1 MLLSIRNLSVT
12 FPTSH
17 GPFHAL
23 RGVDL
28 DVRGEESLAVV
39 GESGCGKSVLAYAV
53 MRLLEDVGVVSGSVK
68 LMERE
73 VTTMDGSE
81 LRSIRGRVVSLVP
94 QSPSLAFNPVIKI
107 GEQIR
112 ELIEKTG
119 IERGREARRRALD
132 FLTRVGFSDP
142 EAVYASYPHRLSGG
156 MCEMALIAMAV
167 STEPMLVI
175 ADEPTKGLDVVSR
188 KRVLSVLHS
197 MAAGASLIMIT
208 HDIKAASTCG
218 RVAVMYSG
226 EIVEEG
232 PSSEVLESPLHFYSR
247 GLLAAHPSRGM
258 SPIRESESDLDE
270 TAVGCGFRTRCDGAD
285 EQCGVQSP
293 LRDLGGG
300 RKVRCRH
307 A

>member
-17 GPFHAL
+17 GPFQAL
-23 RGVDL
+23 RGIDL
-28 DVRGEESLAVV
+28 DVGEKDSLAVV
-39 GESGCGKSVLAYAV
+39 GESGCGKSVLGYAV
-53 MRLLEDVGVVSGSVK
+53 MRLLDDVGRVSGSVK
-68 LMERE
+68 LMERDIYS
-73 VTTMDGSE
+73 MDSSE

-94 QSPSLAFNPVIKI
+94 QSPSLAFNPVIKV
-107 GEQIR
+107 GGQIR

-119 IERGREARRRALD
+119 GERGRDARRRALE
-132 FLTRVGFSDP
+132 FLARVGFSDP
-142 EAVYASYPHRLSGG
+142 AAIYGAYPHRLSGG

-167 STEPMLVI
+167 STEPMLII

-188 KRVLSVLHS
+188 KRILSVLHT

-208 HDIKAASTCG
+208 HDMKAASTCG

-232 PSSEVLESPLHFYSR
+232 PASEVLELPLHFYTR
-247 GLLAAHPSRGM
+247 GLLEAHPSRGM
-258 SPIRESESDLDE
+258 KPIRDSDSDLEE
-270 TAVGCGFRTRCDGAD
+270 TTVGCGFRTRCDGAD
-285 EQCGVQSP
+285 EQCEVHPP